1 MDIAREL
8 LTRTRNISACLDSM
22 VRPHQRVIE
31 LRGELSK
38 GPFAELGCA
47 KQALEADLRSIEDLL
62 AKGMVNEAWSAISL
76 YEGRVGLMLPS
87 LHRLAGMKRGSRAL
101 GMTSSELDAVEER
114 ILAHDVRGAES
125 AMDSLCSVAAGP
137 AAGLAGRSPPG
148 GGSACA
154 LCGRTI
160 RGDFDLCPYCGF
172 DPRAPTAECPE
183 CGGIV
188 LLSFRSCPTCGK
200 RLPARAREG
209 NTVLSSLMIG

>member
-76 YEGRVGLMLPS
+76 YEGRVGLCSCRPPPG
-87 LHRLAGMKRGSRAL
+87 RMKRGPGL
-101 GMTSSELDAVEER
+101 GMTSKELDAVEER

-137 AAGLAGRSPPG
+137 PAGLCREVATGWRVRL
-148 GGSACA
+148 CA
-154 LCGRTI
+154 LRPHDE
-160 RGDFDLCPYCGF
+160 GDPDLCPYCGF
-172 DPRAPTAECPE
+172 DLGRRRRSAPNAAASPPASAPVQPAERGFRQGTRRAILCSRP
-183 CGGIV
+183 
-188 LLSFRSCPTCGK
+188 S
-200 RLPARAREG
+200 
-209 NTVLSSLMIG
+209 